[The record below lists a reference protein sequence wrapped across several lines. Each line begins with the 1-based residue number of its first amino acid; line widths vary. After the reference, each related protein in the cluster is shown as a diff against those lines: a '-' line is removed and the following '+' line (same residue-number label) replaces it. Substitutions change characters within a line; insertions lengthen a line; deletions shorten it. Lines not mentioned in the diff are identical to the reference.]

1 MLNDQ
6 ELLRYSRQIL
16 LQHVDIDGQLR
27 LKQSRA
33 LIVGLGGLGAPVAL
47 YLAAAGVGEL
57 HLADF
62 DTVDL
67 TNLQRQIIHDT
78 DSVGLSKVDSA
89 LRRLTAVNPEV
100 RLVPHPTAMD
110 EDSLAAA
117 VAAVDL
123 VLDCS
128 DNFST
133 RTAVNAACVVAGK
146 PLVSGAAIRLE
157 GQLSVFD
164 PRRPESPCYHCL
176 YGHGSEAELT
186 CSEAGVLGPLVGLVG
201 SLQALE
207 ALKLLA
213 GFGEPLVGR
222 LLLIDALGTRFR
234 ELRVKRDRLAVS
246 VVTSMREAPVGV
258 LDSGVGGLSV
268 LGEIR
273 RLLPDESLLYVADC
287 GHIPYGEKTPEYI
300 RQRCAIIADFLL
312 GQGAKALVV
321 ACNTATVAAVADL
334 RRDFPSGPSSAWSR
348 RSSRP
353 PPLPAAALSA
363 CWPPPVPCR
372 APSSPPCSTVSPP
385 MCRSSL
391 NHARGWWS

>member
-1 MLNDQ
+1 MLSDN

-16 LQHVDIDGQLR
+16 LPQIDVDGQLR
-27 LKQSRA
+27 LKDSRV

-62 DTVDL
+62 DSVDL

-78 DSVGLSKVDSA
+78 GSVGTSKVDSA
-89 LRRLTAVNPEV
+89 IARLTAINPDV
-100 RLVPHPTAMD
+100 KLVAHRQALD
-110 EDSLAAA
+110 ADSLDSA

-123 VLDCS
+123 VLDCC
-128 DNFST
+128 DNFGT
-133 RTAVNAACVVAGK
+133 REAVNAACVAAKK

-164 PRRPESPCYHCL
+164 PRRDDSPCYHCL

-186 CSEAGVLGPLVGLVG
+186 CSEAGVVGPLVGLVG

-234 ELRVKRDRLAVS
+234 ELRVKRDPQCAVC
-246 VVTSMREAPVGV
+246 GV
-258 LDSGVGGLSV
+258 AHG
-268 LGEIR
+268 
-273 RLLPDESLLYVADC
+273 
-287 GHIPYGEKTPEYI
+287 
-300 RQRCAIIADFLL
+300 
-312 GQGAKALVV
+312 
-321 ACNTATVAAVADL
+321 
-334 RRDFPSGPSSAWSR
+334 
-348 RSSRP
+348 
-353 PPLPAAALSA
+353 
-363 CWPPPVPCR
+363 
-372 APSSPPCSTVSPP
+372 
-385 MCRSSL
+385 
-391 NHARGWWS
+391 

>member
-1 MLNDQ
+1 MLTDN

-16 LQHVDIDGQLR
+16 LPQIDVDGQLR
-27 LKQSRA
+27 LKESRV

-78 DSVGLSKVDSA
+78 DSVGVSKVDSA
-89 LRRLTAVNPEV
+89 IARLTAVNPDV
-100 RLVPHPTAMD
+100 TLVAHRQALD
-110 EDSLAAA
+110 ADSLDAA

-123 VLDCS
+123 VLDCC
-128 DNFST
+128 DNFGT
-133 RTAVNAACVVAGK
+133 REAVNAACVAAKK

-164 PRRPESPCYHCL
+164 SRREESPCYHCL

-186 CSEAGVLGPLVGLVG
+186 CSEAGVVGPLVGLVG

-222 LLLIDALGTRFR
+222 LLLIDALGSRFR
-234 ELRVKRDRLAVS
+234 ELRVKRDPQCAV
-246 VVTSMREAPVGV
+246 
-258 LDSGVGGLSV
+258 
-268 LGEIR
+268 
-273 RLLPDESLLYVADC
+273 C
-287 GHIPYGEKTPEYI
+287 G
-300 RQRCAIIADFLL
+300 
-312 GQGAKALVV
+312 
-321 ACNTATVAAVADL
+321 ATH
-334 RRDFPSGPSSAWSR
+334 G
-348 RSSRP
+348 
-353 PPLPAAALSA
+353 
-363 CWPPPVPCR
+363 
-372 APSSPPCSTVSPP
+372 
-385 MCRSSL
+385 
-391 NHARGWWS
+391 